1 MATLPERAASAEVWL
16 NSPALP
22 GLVARVAARYG
33 IASDDVQDLVQETRI
48 AVWQAGADVSVGAAW
63 VARVAMN
70 KAVDFIR
77 QRARIR
83 ACLQTIACLTEP
95 RWEEPDL
102 ERLLMAQIA
111 ELPLPARQFY
121 ALHYEQGW
129 SEREIATRLGKCRA
143 SVRWLDHCFRRAVI
157 DRRPPAV
164 VRRRGRH
171 KSKEAVR

>member
-1 MATLPERAASAEVWL
+1 MEVLPERAASAEVWL
-16 NSPALP
+16 GSPALP

-33 IASDDVQDLVQETRI
+33 IGSDDLQDLVQETRI
-48 AVWQAGADVSVGAAW
+48 ALWRAGAGAPVGAAW
-63 VARVAMN
+63 VARVAMH
-70 KAVDFIR
+70 KAVDFVR

-102 ERLLMAQIA
+102 ERLLMAQVA
-111 ELPLPARQFY
+111 ELPIPVRQFY
-121 ALHYEQGW
+121 ELHYEQGW

-171 KSKEAVR
+171 KSEGAVR